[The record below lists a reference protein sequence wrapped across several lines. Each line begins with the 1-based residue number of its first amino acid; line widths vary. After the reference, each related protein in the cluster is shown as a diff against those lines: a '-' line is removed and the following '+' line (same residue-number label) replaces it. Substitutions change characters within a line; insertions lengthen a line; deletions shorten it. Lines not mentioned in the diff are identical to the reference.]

1 MDLAKLVLSGR
12 KKLEKQQEH
21 LQILVFELEK
31 QKLAISASESNAT
44 IYKTLKQAEQA
55 MKQTTV

>member
-12 KKLEKQQEH
+12 KKLEKHQEH